1 MQIKVERGY
10 RVRGSEHGEEK
21 VEAWRIDLPPRGS
34 AETSSSVRSYLF
46 KEWIA
51 GRM

>member
-1 MQIKVERGY
+1 MQIKVGKEH

-34 AETSSSVRSYLF
+34 AETSSFVRSYLPQ
-46 KEWIA
+46 EWIA

>member
-1 MQIKVERGY
+1 MQIKVEKDTEF
-10 RVRGSEHGEEK
+10 VGSEHGEEK

-34 AETSSSVRSYLF
+34 AETSSFVRSYLF